1 CITIATHDFWH
12 TLFNVPPTVLGEIAL
27 KYVEMAHSKLPV
39 SALSA
44 FEYVLWANRAPKNS
58 HSLHCVMYEEEFEPT
73 CVSKIDDDST

>member
-1 CITIATHDFWH
+1 
-12 TLFNVPPTVLGEIAL
+12 
-27 KYVEMAHSKLPV
+27 MAHSKLPV

-44 FEYVLWANRAPKNS
+44 FANRAPKNS